1 MKSNKNL
8 SSSIVCCGFRQLHI
22 SFYTVSSHFDSGW
35 KNAGSTKT
43 LKDPLLIFVFP
54 SGIDANLRVL
64 GEKNR
69 YSIYNQNN
77 NFRKSK
83 VLCKV
88 DREGSG
94 GKIN

>member
-43 LKDPLLIFVFP
+43 FKDPAFDFCFSFRNRCKLKSF
-54 SGIDANLRVL
+54 G
-64 GEKNR
+64 GKNR

>member
-64 GEKNR
+64 GEKIDIQFTTKTII
-69 YSIYNQNN
+69 S
-77 NFRKSK
+77 
-83 VLCKV
+83 
-88 DREGSG
+88 GSP
-94 GKIN
+94 KFYAK